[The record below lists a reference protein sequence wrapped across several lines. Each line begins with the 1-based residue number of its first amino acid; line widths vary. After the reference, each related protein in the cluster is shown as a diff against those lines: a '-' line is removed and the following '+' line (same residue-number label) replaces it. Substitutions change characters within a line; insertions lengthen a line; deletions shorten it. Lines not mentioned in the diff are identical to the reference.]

1 MASID
6 LSLDRIRTLISLLSR
21 YTRPTIHIAGT
32 NGKGSVASIVSS
44 ILHQSGLKVGRFTS
58 PHLVTV
64 RDSIT
69 IGQVAVTQ
77 ERYQRTR
84 SIVDRLNRQGDSSTP
99 PPNTT
104 IFEALTATALQ
115 IFEEEKVDVAVVE
128 VGMGGRLDATNV
140 IPDEVVKVSA
150 ITAVDIDHVR
160 WLGSS
165 VSSIA
170 REKAGIARHGV
181 PLVLGPQPRVE
192 VQQVVAE
199 CARNVGTTLV
209 APAKVS
215 TMPPTTSAL
224 PPPPQ
229 TVLYHPR
236 NGEAAI
242 KLEFPLFGSHQIDN
256 LSTALSIIECLQE
269 QNAFARSITSNS
281 IIQGVKLVRWAGRL
295 EFLEFASSSGK
306 RLLLLVDGAH
316 NSASM
321 QSLRRYIDDNHLNAH
336 SPVFIVALSESPPKT
351 PTETLGPLLRAG
363 DRVYVTRFSPVEDMP
378 WVRPTSPDEVAESAK
393 TLVGPTGMVWT
404 SEGESSIGN
413 LETLTEILERVATES
428 SFAIVVGSLYLVA
441 DIYRLKDSLVFGV
454 EP

>member
-215 TMPPTTSAL
+215 TMPPTASAL

-229 TVLYHPR
+229 T
-236 NGEAAI
+236 
-242 KLEFPLFGSHQIDN
+242 FPLFGSHQIDN

-269 QNAFARSITSNS
+269 QNAFTRSITSNS
-281 IIQGVKLVRWAGRL
+281 ITQGVKLVRWAGRL

-413 LETLTEILERVATES
+413 LEALTEILERVATES